1 MSSSLISP
9 AALLGTTVRV
19 LRTAAGRRALQL
31 VLLAGG
37 LFTLGF
43 LCGEQ
48 AHAADGTPL
57 PAQVTSAA
65 GRPGPS
71 GHADPA
77 RAAQAVHAAGAE
89 QAVHG
94 AGAAQV
100 VHAVHAVPAVHG
112 VPAVRP
118 VRTVSERLAG
128 PVVRRVGVQAA
139 IPVHAGS
146 SVRDSVRDVLTAVSG
161 SVGETVGRAVSRQP
175 RTTAPSLSLPDL
187 APVTDVPVQVTPE
200 PTSAPPSRQQRDMGA
215 AVPGPAE
222 ERGRH
227 AGAGGRAVVGAPA
240 SAVAYGPD
248 GAGVPQPLAY
258 IGARYSAAAAA
269 GVPERPVP
277 TGDPDGVLGK
287 PAADGSASRHGD
299 AHAVT
304 LGDRASVRLAPGATA
319 RVDAPSTRERH
330 RDIPVFP
337 G

>member
-31 VLLAGG
+31 VLLVGG

-48 AHAADGTPL
+48 AHAAGGTPL

-65 GRPGPS
+65 GCPGPS

-77 RAAQAVHAAGAE
+77 PAAQVVHAAGVE

-100 VHAVHAVPAVHG
+100 VHAVPAVQG
-112 VPAVRP
+112 VRAVRP

-128 PVVRRVGVQAA
+128 PVVRRVGIQAA
-139 IPVHAGS
+139 IPVQAVS
-146 SVRDSVRDVLTAVSG
+146 SVRDSVRDVLTAASG
-161 SVGETVGRAVSRQP
+161 SVEETAGRAVSGQP
-175 RTTAPSLSLPDL
+175 RTTAPSLPLPDL

-200 PTSAPPSRQQRDMGA
+200 PTSAPPSRQRDVGA

-227 AGAGGRAVVGAPA
+227 VGAGGRAVVGAPA

-319 RVDAPSTRERH
+319 RVDAPRTRERH